1 MHKEYQNAASVLSS
15 CNELI
20 DSYSGPKTTQLKAFY
35 LTIQVTHLL
44 TAGQVEYTGALPASK
59 LSNLSECGEHALAI
73 TLTHMNIL
81 QHRQTVLLS
90 LLLTQ

>member
-44 TAGQVEYTGALPASK
+44 TAGQVRELPAT
-59 LSNLSECGEHALAI
+59 ALTIII
-73 TLTHMNIL
+73 TVCVVD
-81 QHRQTVLLS
+81 QVSQTS
-90 LLLTQ
+90 LEASATLCQDA